1 MDNNNDVYKKVVTF
15 DMDVDRDNSIT
26 FDIEMYAQKIKI
38 FTDRH
43 ILLYTCAGESV
54 FKNKKLI
61 FVIVRAPK
69 TVALAHTRPGV
80 GDDVP

>member
-1 MDNNNDVYKKVVTF
+1 MDSNNDVYKKVVTF
-15 DMDVDRDNSIT
+15 DMDVDTDNSIT
-26 FDIEMYAQKIKI
+26 FDIEMYAQKIKN

-43 ILLYTCAGESV
+43 ILLDTCAGESI

-61 FVIVRAPK
+61 FEIVHALRM
-69 TVALAHTRPGV
+69 VALAHTRPGV